1 MKDRCLTDEEITAY
15 VDGVAEPSVRKRI
28 EEHISECGLCLHN
41 IAELK
46 QLVSPVHMGS
56 DALPE
61 PVLAR
66 AERLIEKHTGAGRDF
81 DITTILRDGVC
92 RILESTG
99 NLLPPLGLAP
109 VAVRRERRDRRG
121 GPGPRLAKS
130 LSGYL
135 VTVELSARKDT
146 IRPKLTL
153 VEEMSSVRP
162 DGIKAKLYSPGACET
177 KYSRNGALTFSAV
190 GRGFFRID
198 IDEIGSIGLEV
209 K

>member
-1 MKDRCLTDEEITAY
+1 MMKDRCLTDEEITAY
-15 VDGVAEPSVRKRI
+15 VDGVAKPSVRKRI

-46 QLVSPVHMGS
+46 QLVSPEQIGS
-56 DALPE
+56 AALPE
-61 PVLAR
+61 AVLAR
-66 AERLIEKHTGAGRDF
+66 AESVIHKHTGAGRDF
-81 DITTILRDGVC
+81 DITTILRNGVC

-99 NLLPPLGLAP
+99 NLLPPRGLAP
-109 VAVRRERRDRRG
+109 VAVRRERRS
-121 GPGPRLAKS
+121 GPSPRLAKS

-135 VTVELSARKDT
+135 VTVELSAKKDT
-146 IRPKLTL
+146 VRPKLTL
-153 VEEMSSVRP
+153 VEEMSSAKP

-177 KYSRNGALTFSAV
+177 KYSRNGMLAFSAV